1 MRINFTSSVLVISAL
16 LSSAAQAQPTGP
28 LPQPA
33 RPTIPPFAPILP
45 EPLIE
50 SVRLSTF
57 SHPKL
62 NANATDGPPAL
73 RQGAAMVI
81 VVGNVGGAQSVS
93 ITEVKSNNC
102 GWVNQPNI
110 NYAPLTPDREGK
122 IQQTRIGVFTTGNSS
137 CTVRAT
143 IVIQKHQTSSPN
155 PPLELVSAPFQ
166 LTGSRTVD
174 LDTFSKIDR
183 LFNFE
188 LKYGYGVCEGF
199 SDFGAGRHPVG
210 KVADPR
216 NDFAIAIRSGPIGTD
231 CRWHS
236 QMVELPPGVKPIIN
250 TWDITASASNESQ
263 QNLPP
268 EAIAQATCSIIPAGI
283 FYMGSAAPFSSDF
296 DFSRG
301 TEWLPVG
308 PFQKS
313 TNPFL
318 EGFAPIVTS
327 DVTVIPAE
335 SGAPRYYHAIIPPLR
350 VNLLCGRTLINDQ
363 WGVLTFKSVRFS
375 VPNNITFP

>member
-1 MRINFTSSVLVISAL
+1 MWLSHARWNGCNSYRDARQASVFLLAGSPSDSSWTQAGSHPPLVDVRPRCTMLFLREVMTVCIERVISVDYGGVHSMRINFTSSVLVISAL

-268 EAIAQATCSIIPAGI
+268 EAIAQVQHHTSRDLLYGI
-283 FYMGSAAPFSSDF
+283 RRA
-296 DFSRG
+296 
-301 TEWLPVG
+301 
-308 PFQKS
+308 FQQR
-313 TNPFL
+313 L
-318 EGFAPIVTS
+318 
-327 DVTVIPAE
+327 
-335 SGAPRYYHAIIPPLR
+335 
-350 VNLLCGRTLINDQ
+350 
-363 WGVLTFKSVRFS
+363 
-375 VPNNITFP
+375 